1 MPNAPEVKAP
11 PRGELAAI
19 EGINERVMRYLEAL
33 SLGVND
39 ARMQTG
45 TGSPVGVV
53 RSNSSRLYMDISTG
67 DLYKNTS
74 ATYGDTVGWVL
85 V

>member
-1 MPNAPEVKAP
+1 MPNAPEIKSP

-19 EGINERVMRYLEAL
+19 GGINERVMRYLEAL

-45 TGSPVGVV
+45 SGSPEGVV
-53 RSNSSRLYMDISTG
+53 RANSSRLYMDIDIG
-67 DLYKNTS
+67 ALYKNT
-74 ATYGDTVGWVL
+74 AAGYGETTGWVL